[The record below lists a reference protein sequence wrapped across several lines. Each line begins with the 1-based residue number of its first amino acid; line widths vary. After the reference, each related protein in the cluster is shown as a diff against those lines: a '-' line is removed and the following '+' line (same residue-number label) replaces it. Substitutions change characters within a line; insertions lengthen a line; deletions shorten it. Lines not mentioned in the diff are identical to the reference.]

1 MKSGPLGVIP
11 AGLCLFFEFVADEF
25 GNLILFVGDET
36 RIGLKY
42 RLLASCSSSINSWQF
57 KLN

>member
-25 GNLILFVGDET
+25 GNLILLVEQQVRVG
-36 RIGLKY
+36 G
-42 RLLASCSSSINSWQF
+42 
-57 KLN
+57 